1 MDVNGVPLAT
11 HFGQIGKEK
20 VKSHHT
26 RVRDGL
32 REFLLLCVSNF
43 TVVFWSSM
51 NVENLKCHIA
61 TLLSH
66 VPVLGPDCL
75 RFAQNWCDV
84 STYTNL

>member
-1 MDVNGVPLAT
+1 MNVNGNPLAT

-32 REFLLLCVSNF
+32 REFLLLYMSNF

-51 NVENLKCHIA
+51 NVENLECYIA
-61 TLLSH
+61 ILLSH
-66 VPVLGPDCL
+66 VTQLGPDFL
-75 RFAQNWCDV
+75 RFA
-84 STYTNL
+84 